1 MDPASANGLTSYT
14 PRSPDLS
21 GYRPQSPDLSAYRP
35 QSPDFSAPA
44 VPSYTRDYAP
54 VYAEPALGSL
64 GIPHYAA
71 ASLGHAY
78 KRNREFD
85 EGWEPTS
92 APAYQPSP
100 HSSSPYQQQA
110 ANEVMPSPQRI
121 LSTRTKKRT
130 SDDEFMPD
138 APATKITSRGRKVRT
153 EPANPAT
160 TESLPGGVNVKGVG
174 GTASEG
180 IEVKTKF
187 PTARIKRI
195 MQADEDVGKVAQ
207 VTPVVVAKALELF
220 MISLITKSSAIAKS
234 KSSRRVMAPHLKAAI
249 LADDQLDFLHEIV
262 GKVPDQPTGTRDRDG
277 SEEASGDAKSLPKKG
292 GGKSV
297 PNIGVGGRK
306 KRAKSEDD

>member
-1 MDPASANGLTSYT
+1 
-14 PRSPDLS
+14 
-21 GYRPQSPDLSAYRP
+21 
-35 QSPDFSAPA
+35 
-44 VPSYTRDYAP
+44 
-54 VYAEPALGSL
+54 SL
-64 GIPHYAA
+64 GIPHHAA
-71 ASLGHAY
+71 ATHPY

-100 HSSSPYQQQA
+100 HSSSPYQHQT

-121 LSTRTKKRT
+121 LSTRSKKRT

-138 APATKITSRGRKVRT
+138 APAAQITGRGRKVRT

-160 TESLPGGVNVKGVG
+160 IEFLPGSANDKGVG

-262 GKVPDQPTGTRDRDG
+262 GKVPDQSTGTRDRDG
-277 SEEASGDAKSLPKKG
+277 SEEASGDAKLLPKKRA
-292 GGKSV
+292 GKSV